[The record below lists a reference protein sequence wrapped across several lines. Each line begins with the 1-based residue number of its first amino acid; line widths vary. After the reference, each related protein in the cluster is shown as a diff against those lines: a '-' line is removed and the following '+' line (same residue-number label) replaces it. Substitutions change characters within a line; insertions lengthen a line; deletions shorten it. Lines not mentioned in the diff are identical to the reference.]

1 MGFGLGP
8 GELVIIFAI
17 LLLLFGAKR
26 LPEIANGM
34 GKGIRDFKRAV
45 SGLDDASVEAHTIQP
60 AAPPAPAAPIIAAAD
75 EPKRLQ
81 QS

>member
-45 SGLDDASVEAHTIQP
+45 SGLDEASVQTHTVQPMPEATP
-60 AAPPAPAAPIIAAAD
+60 VVAAPAD